1 MAETRNYTCIICP
14 KGCDITVTLDDK
26 GEITSIT
33 GQTCRRGE
41 EYARNEITNPVRTLT
56 TTVAIE
62 GGGVIPVRTN
72 KAIPKRLLFDA
83 MKEINGKSV
92 PKTAKAGYVVIK
104 GLLGTDADV
113 VTVMNADEQ
122 E

>member
-26 GEITSIT
+26 GDITSIT

-56 TTVAIE
+56 TTVAID

-92 PKTAKAGYVVIK
+92 PKNAKAGYVVIK

>member
-26 GEITSIT
+26 SEITSIT

>member
-14 KGCDITVTLDDK
+14 KGCDITVTLDDN
-26 GEITSIT
+26 GDITSIT